1 METIFAIT
9 CSAHHNTLTQA
20 QLYTTRGAARDA
32 LKQIANERRNRLG
45 VSVIEDTTDRFSTL
59 LGWEEVKTTWAII
72 ELSIS
77 QYCCVVE

>member
-20 QLYTTRGAARDA
+20 QLFTSRGAARDA

-45 VSVIEDTTDRFSTL
+45 VEVIMDTKDLFSTL

-72 ELSIS
+72 ELS
-77 QYCCVVE
+77 VA